1 MSQLELHRLLQRQLK
16 KADIDINMLSP
27 ELMQFLHAIND
38 SYLHFEDNRLLV
50 ERAMRLSSEELEV
63 KNELLR
69 QETEK
74 QKVLIHS
81 LKTAFKT
88 LSTDNKELDDD
99 DLLSVANQFSEAVEA
114 RKQLEHDLIK
124 ARQIAENSLETRKL
138 FLANISHEIR
148 TPLNAIMGMSGILD
162 QSDLDE
168 EQREYLDAIRSSSE
182 GLLVIINDIL
192 DMTKMESG
200 KFSLESIPFNL
211 DHLLRPLLR
220 AQGVKAQ
227 QKGIKLELA
236 RDLEVD
242 NILVGD
248 PTRLNQILANLLSN
262 AIKFTEIGKVS
273 LSIQLIH
280 SQGPWQT
287 IEFAVTDTGVGIDD
301 SKMSTIFEEFSQED
315 TTITRKYGGTGLG
328 LTIAKNL
335 VEMMGG
341 KLEVRSQ
348 KGVGST
354 FKFAI
359 ELSKGVLE
367 IIKSGSDKSAINLNG
382 AKVLLVE
389 DNELNRLL
397 AITLMK
403 RWNTE
408 TFIAV
413 NGHDAVEFL
422 KTKSVDV
429 ILMDLQMPIQDGFVS
444 TNRIRK
450 ELQLDTPIVAL
461 TANALE
467 SERLVCLEAGMNDYL
482 SKPYRPEELYAKI
495 ARFVNM
501 EKPDSPKDSSIS
513 FSLEKMQK
521 MYSGNQEHVLKTTE
535 IFLNQLEKDH
545 EHLISLMG
553 TLDFELIRGA
563 AHKLKPSFDLFM
575 ITIAKDQAVALENAA
590 EAKSESEVSVAL
602 LQMIQTVSEVIT
614 QLKTIQ

>member
-1 MSQLELHRLLQRQLK
+1 MSQPELHRLLQRQLK
-16 KADIDINMLSP
+16 KAELEIESLSP
-27 ELMQFLHAIND
+27 QVIQLLQVINE

-50 ERAMRLSSEELEV
+50 ERAMRLSSEELEQ

-88 LSTDNKELDDD
+88 LSTDNRELEDD
-99 DLLSVANQFSEAVEA
+99 DLLTVANQFSEAVEA

-124 ARQIAENSLETRKL
+124 ARLVAEASLETRKL

-148 TPLNAIMGMSGILD
+148 TPLNAILGMSGILD
-162 QSDLDE
+162 QSELDD

-200 KFSLESIPFNL
+200 KFTLENIPFNL

-227 QKGIKLELA
+227 QKGIKLELS
-236 RDLEVD
+236 RDLEVE

-248 PTRLNQILANLLSN
+248 PTRINQILANLLSN

-280 SQGPWQT
+280 RNGPLQA
-287 IEFAVTDTGVGIDD
+287 IEFSVTDTGVGIDEE
-301 SKMSTIFEEFSQED
+301 KINTIFEEFSQED

-335 VEMMGG
+335 VELMEG
-341 KLEVRSQ
+341 KLEVSSK

-354 FKFAI
+354 FKFTI
-359 ELSKGVLE
+359 QLSKGVLE
-367 IIKSGSDKSAINLNG
+367 SMKPGTTTGDTNLNG

-397 AITLMK
+397 ALTL
-403 RWNTE
+403 E
-408 TFIAV
+408 H
-413 NGHDAVEFL
+413 G
-422 KTKSVDV
+422 
-429 ILMDLQMPIQDGFVS
+429 
-444 TNRIRK
+444 
-450 ELQLDTPIVAL
+450 
-461 TANALE
+461 
-467 SERLVCLEAGMNDYL
+467 
-482 SKPYRPEELYAKI
+482 
-495 ARFVNM
+495 
-501 EKPDSPKDSSIS
+501 SICGG
-513 FSLEKMQK
+513 KW
-521 MYSGNQEHVLKTTE
+521 T
-535 IFLNQLEKDH
+535 
-545 EHLISLMG
+545 
-553 TLDFELIRGA
+553 
-563 AHKLKPSFDLFM
+563 
-575 ITIAKDQAVALENAA
+575 
-590 EAKSESEVSVAL
+590 
-602 LQMIQTVSEVIT
+602 
-614 QLKTIQ
+614 

>member
-1 MSQLELHRLLQRQLK
+1 MPHPELHRLLQRQLK
-16 KADIDINMLSP
+16 KAELEIETLSP
-27 ELMQFLHAIND
+27 QVLQLLQVINE

-50 ERAMRLSSEELEV
+50 ERAMRLSSEELEQ

-88 LSTDNKELDDD
+88 LSTDNRELEDD
-99 DLLSVANQFSEAVEA
+99 DLLTVANQFTEAVEA

-124 ARQIAENSLETRKL
+124 ARLVAENSLETRKL

-148 TPLNAIMGMSGILD
+148 TPLNAILGMSGILD
-162 QSDLDE
+162 QSELDD

-200 KFSLESIPFNL
+200 KFTLENIPFNL

-227 QKGIKLELA
+227 QKGIKLELS
-236 RDLEVD
+236 RDLDVE

-248 PTRLNQILANLLSN
+248 PTRINQILANLLSN
-262 AIKFTEIGKVS
+262 AIKFTEVGKVS
-273 LSIQLIH
+273 LSIQLI
-280 SQGPWQT
+280 QREGALQT
-287 IEFAVTDTGVGIDD
+287 IEFAVTDTGVGIDEE
-301 SKMSTIFEEFSQED
+301 KINTIFEEFSQED
-315 TTITRKYGGTGLG
+315 TTITRRYGGTGLG

-335 VEMMGG
+335 VEMMQG
-341 KLEVRSQ
+341 KLEVSSK

-354 FKFAI
+354 FKFTI
-359 ELSKGVLE
+359 QLSKGVLE
-367 IIKSGSDKSAINLNG
+367 SLKPGATNGETNLNG

-397 AITLMK
+397 ALTLMK

-408 TFIAV
+408 TFVAV

-422 KTKSVDV
+422 KKQSVDV
-429 ILMDLQMPIQDGFVS
+429 ILMDLQMPIQDGFVATS
-444 TNRIRK
+444 RIRK
-450 ELQLDTPIVAL
+450 ELQIDTPIVAL

-467 SERLVCLEAGMNDYL
+467 SERLVCLDAGMNDYL

-495 ARFVNM
+495 ARFSNM
-501 EKPDSPKDSSIS
+501 EKPVQSKSKQIH
-513 FSLEKMQK
+513 FSLDKILK

-535 IFLNQLEKDH
+535 IFIQQLDKDKQV
-545 EHLISLMG
+545 LMSLMG
-553 TLDFELIRGA
+553 TNDFDAIKGA

-575 ITIAKDQAVALENAA
+575 IEYARENAEKLERLA
-590 EAKSESEVSVAL
+590 ELKSEDEVSIAL
-602 LQMIQTVSEVIT
+602 LVLIQVVSDVADE
-614 QLKTIQ
+614 LRTIK